1 MRLDDDAVV
10 DALLDLVKPWWDES
24 GGHADAVCVAGDVP
38 AAIRALGPHRAR
50 IAKVP
55 LAEALVAMV
64 WAAASGG
71 AYGSRRGTPRG
82 RALAWWVVTQLL
94 GYDELPED
102 DDALGEAEE
111 LNWYLWDPGDQV
123 GGWSLHLAVE
133 DPEEGVS
140 WALSA
145 VDMV

>member
-1 MRLDDDAVV
+1 A
-10 DALLDLVKPWWDES
+10 
-24 GGHADAVCVAGDVP
+24 
-38 AAIRALGPHRAR
+38 
-50 IAKVP
+50 
-55 LAEALVAMV
+55 AMV

-71 AYGSRRGTPRG
+71 AHGSRRGTPRG
-82 RALAWWVVTQLL
+82 RALAWWVVAQLL

-102 DDALGEAEE
+102 DDALVEAEE
-111 LNWYLWDPGDQV
+111 LNWYLWDPGEQV

-133 DPEEGVS
+133 DPEDEVS